1 MIMLTPQNTVLVTGG
16 AGYIGSHA
24 VLALQKRGYQPII
37 LDNLSS
43 GNRDVVEDILQAKLI
58 IGDIND
64 RSLLKQVFSTYSF
77 TAVMHFAASI
87 DVGESVSYP
96 EKYYQNN
103 VSGSLNLL
111 EATISANVKNFIFS
125 STSAIYG
132 NPDRIPIYEEDT
144 PNPISP
150 YARSKLM
157 VEQILADFDMS
168 HKLKSVCFRY
178 FNAAGAE
185 PSGLIGEDRPSETH
199 LIPLLLLTAMNKR
212 DSISLFGTDYETYDG
227 TCIRDYIH
235 VADIASAHILGME
248 YLMQG
253 GESQIFNLGNGNGF
267 SVREIIEAAKC
278 VAQQEIF
285 VHETQGRPGD
295 TPILVGSSTKAKEIL
310 GWRPKYVNIEQIIH
324 HAWNWHQKRFN
335 SQSKP

>member
-1 MIMLTPQNTVLVTGG
+1 MLTETNTVLVTGG

-24 VLALQKRGYQPII
+24 VLALQQVGYQPIV

-43 GNRDVVEDILQAKLI
+43 GNRDVVEDILKANLI
-58 IGDIND
+58 VGDIND
-64 RSLLKQVFSTYSF
+64 KPLLKQIFSSYNF
-77 TAVMHFAASI
+77 TAILHFAASI
-87 DVGESVSYP
+87 DVGESVLYP

-103 VSGSLNLL
+103 FSGSLNLL
-111 EATISANVKNFIFS
+111 EAALSAKVKNFIFS

-132 NPDRIPIYEEDT
+132 NPNRIPIYEEDT

-157 VEQILADFDMS
+157 VEQFLADFNIS

-178 FNAAGAE
+178 FNAAGAD

-199 LIPLLLLTAMNKR
+199 LIPLLLLTAMKKR
-212 DSISLFGTDYETYDG
+212 DSISLFGTDYETHDG

-235 VADIASAHILGME
+235 VSDIASAHVLGME

-267 SVREIIEAAKC
+267 SVREIVEAAKY
-278 VAQQEIF
+278 VTQQEIF
-285 VHETQGRPGD
+285 VYETQRRSGD
-295 TPILVGSSTKAKEIL
+295 TPILVGSSTKAQQIL
-310 GWRPKYVNIEQIIH
+310 GWNPKYVNIEQIIA
-324 HAWNWHQKRFN
+324 HAWNWHQKRFD
-335 SQSKP
+335 SQRKP